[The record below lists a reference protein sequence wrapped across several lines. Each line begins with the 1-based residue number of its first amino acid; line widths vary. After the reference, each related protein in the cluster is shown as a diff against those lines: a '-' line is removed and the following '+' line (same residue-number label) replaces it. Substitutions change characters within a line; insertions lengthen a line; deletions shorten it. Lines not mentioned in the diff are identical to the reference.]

1 MRHFKINP
9 YLVKKGFYVSSMY
22 WGDVPGD
29 GFKLISSDVVAGPF
43 KTAERAHEVMEKK
56 FNPDQ
61 WNMPTRTAKIKRR
74 YLV

>member
-43 KTAERAHEVMEKK
+43 KTAERNKLWKE
-56 FNPDQ
+56 
-61 WNMPTRTAKIKRR
+61 I
-74 YLV
+74 